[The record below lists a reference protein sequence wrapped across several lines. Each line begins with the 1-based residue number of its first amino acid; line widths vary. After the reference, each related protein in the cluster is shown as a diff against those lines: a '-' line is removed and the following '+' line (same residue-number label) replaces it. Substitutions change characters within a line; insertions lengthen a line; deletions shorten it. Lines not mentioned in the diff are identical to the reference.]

1 VAAVGLI
8 ALSGG
13 LVSSRPQE
21 APAAVE
27 PVADAAAPVAADAA
41 SVAAETDAEAPAI
54 TEEELQ
60 KEEELEDYYDYTWK
74 EQLMA
79 PVRNVGQML
88 SGGVKGAA
96 DSINTGLSA
105 ANEWWD
111 GGSGDADYEPYENEY
126 DQVNNW
132 WDAMEQEQYEYEEKE
147 EVKPKAKV
155 EGAEVDETDM
165 DDYDAYE
172 SIWDEIKYP
181 KPEDSK
187 VEAKQIHKP
196 SETRVVLKRMK
207 NRNQQPYGVDDY
219 FDFVV
224 IAMCVVLLFIMM
236 LAGVSRYNNQRY
248 LKKAYGRGSEKSPLL
263 RA

>member
-1 VAAVGLI
+1 MKLHVAAGFGLI

-13 LVSSRPQE
+13 LVSARPQE

-27 PVADAAAPVAADAA
+27 PVADAAPVEAAAD
-41 SVAAETDAEAPAI
+41 VDAPTI

-96 DSINTGLSA
+96 ESINTGLSA

-132 WDAMEQEQYEYEEKE
+132 WDAMEQEQYEYEEKDE
-147 EVKPKAKV
+147 DKPKEKV

-181 KPEDSK
+181 KPENSK